1 MSETIKKV
9 SRWYES
15 AVDNEIFEWRQMCR
29 NYFDY
34 YHGEQLEPDVIRQLQ
49 ERSQPVIVFNLIKA
63 IVGLVAGQEV
73 QRRTD
78 VHFIG
83 VEESDQLSAEIL
95 TLIYRQMGEAEYF
108 DNELSESFLEGVIGG
123 RGVMEVFWDDKE
135 NAPKREWVPWNEMYL
150 DPASKRKDYADARHM
165 FRVRWVDIDV
175 AIEMFPEKEEY
186 IKSLT
191 NSVGNETSEVSEDDY
206 NYRRGR
212 RQADYGDDWDENKLT
227 YIDPQRQRIK
237 LVECWWM
244 DDKAENG
251 IKTGVYTGEST
262 QRDWLQEPMDSP
274 YKHGQFPYVIFFG
287 GRNRKRLP
295 YGLVKN
301 LTSPQDVINK
311 MISKSMHILGT
322 KQIIAEEGAI
332 SNMQNVQ
339 ENISRADAI
348 VHGFANGAIGSGKV
362 IINDNRNDA
371 GLAFQHFETGVMMM
385 NRISGVNP
393 ELQGLTTNARSGTA
407 ISMRMRQGNTVLADL
422 YDALAKC
429 KKKIAELTISNM
441 AQYMTSKEVMRY
453 TEPNGAVKE
462 IELNG
467 TTEQVDALTGKPFAQ
482 RVNSI
487 SDIFKYDVVVSEAPD
502 TANQNEHEFTQLVE
516 LLKAVPQSATPEAIS
531 QLVLAT
537 NLSGKEI
544 IAKSIAQQPQG
555 PPQ

>member
-1 MSETIKKV
+1 MDDTLKKV

-15 AVDNEIFEWRQMCR
+15 AVDNETDAWRSMCR
-29 NYFDY
+29 NWHDY
-34 YHGEQLEPDVIRQLQ
+34 YHGEQLEPDVIRQLE

-78 VHFIG
+78 VHFVG
-83 VEESDQLSAEIL
+83 VEESDQLKAETL
-95 TLIYRQMGEAEYF
+95 TQIYRQMGEAEYF

-123 RGVMEVFWDDKE
+123 RGVMEVFWDEKE
-135 NAPKREWVPWNEMYL
+135 NSSKREWVPWNEIYL
-150 DPASKRKDYADARHM
+150 DPASKRKDYEDGRHM
-165 FRVRWVDIDV
+165 YRVRWVDIDV
-175 AIEMFPEKEEY
+175 AIEMFPDKEAEL
-186 IKSLT
+186 KDMMGSD
-191 NSVGNETSEVSEDDY
+191 ETSEASED
-206 NYRRGR
+206 NFNARTGR
-212 RQADYGDDWDENKLT
+212 KQADYGDDMDENKLT
-227 YIDPQRQRIK
+227 YIDPKRERIK
-237 LVECWWM
+237 LIECWWK
-244 DDKAENG
+244 DDSAENG
-251 IKTGVYTGEST
+251 IKTAVYTGNST
-262 QRDWLQEPMDSP
+262 DRDWLQKPMDSP
-274 YKHGQFPYVIFFG
+274 YKHGQFPYVVFYG
-287 GRNRKRLP
+287 ARSRKRIP

-311 MISKSMHILGT
+311 MVSKSMHILGT

-339 ENISRADAI
+339 ENISRADSI
-348 VHGFANGAIGSGKV
+348 ISGFANGAIGSGKV
-362 IINDNRNDA
+362 IINDNRQDA
-371 GLAFQHFETGVMMM
+371 GLAFQHFETGVVMM

-393 ELQGLTTNARSGTA
+393 ELQGLSTNARSGTA

-422 YDALAKC
+422 YDALSRC
-429 KKKIAELTISNM
+429 KKKIAEMTISNM
-441 AQYMTSKEVMRY
+441 AQYMTGKEVMRY
-453 TEPNGAVKE
+453 TAPNGATEEVEINSTKE
-462 IELNG
+462 V
-467 TTEQVDALTGKPFAQ
+467 VDPLTAKVLQ
-482 RVNSI
+482 QDVNKI

-555 PPQ
+555 QPQQ